1 MPLMA
6 INLRLEGLPFDNADP
21 RRGVNAWSTPS

>member
-1 MPLMA
+1 MPVMA

-21 RRGVNAWSTPS
+21 RRGMNTSSTPS